1 MTSALFNLGDL
12 TDRSRDQDATALI
25 DLSRPDGAR
34 EFSHAD
40 LDRMSM
46 AVARGLAARGLKRG
60 ERVAIL
66 SANRLEFLT
75 AYFGTMRAGLVSV
88 PINYKFPAET
98 VEYIL
103 RDADIKMVFAD
114 EERAAH
120 VPADMRMVTFGADGP
135 EGFDAFCDP
144 GDFETVRPEE
154 NEVAMFLYTSGSTGR
169 PKGVPLTHAGHLWV
183 VKVRTDPPPDADH
196 RVLVAAPLYHMNG
209 LAMCKLSVA
218 AHLTIVLMPQFTA
231 KGYIEAIGRYGVTWL
246 TSVPTMLAMV
256 AREREALA
264 KTDLSSVRIARMGSA
279 PVSQKL
285 YDDLREIFP
294 NALITNGYGTTEGG
308 PSCYGPHP
316 DGLPQPGMSV
326 GYPRPDCDARLVDG
340 DNMDADQGVLHCRN
354 PSVMPG
360 YHNLPEKTAEVLSA
374 DGWYDTGD
382 IMRRDENGFHYFV
395 GRADDMFNCGGE
407 NIYPAEVEKML
418 ERHPDI
424 EQACVVPVPD
434 ELKGFKPS
442 AYVVPVD
449 GKTLDEETV
458 KTFALANGPAY
469 QHPRQVFFLPSLP
482 LTGTNKIDRKTLTNR
497 AAEAAEDLPRETA

>member
-1 MTSALFNLGDL
+1 MSALFNLGDL
-12 TDRSRDQDATALI
+12 LNRSRDPEKIALI
-25 DLSRPDGAR
+25 DLSRPKGAR
-34 EFSHAD
+34 EFSHAEID
-40 LDRMSM
+40 DASRS
-46 AVARGLAARGLKRG
+46 VARGLVARGLQRG

-66 SANRLEFLT
+66 SANRVEFLT

-88 PINYKFPAET
+88 PINYKFPDET

-103 RDADIKMVFAD
+103 RDADIKLVFAD
-114 EERAAH
+114 AERAAS
-120 VPADMRMVTFGADGP
+120 VPADIPVVTFGDSRAD
-135 EGFDAFCDP
+135 GFDALCDP
-144 GDFETVRPEE
+144 GTFESIRPAKDEI
-154 NEVAMFLYTSGSTGR
+154 AMFLYTSGSTGR

-183 VKVRTDPPPDADH
+183 VEVRIDPPPDADH

-209 LAMCKLSVA
+209 LAMCKLAVG

-231 KGYIEAIGRYGVTWL
+231 TGYIEAIGRYGVTWL

-256 AREREALA
+256 SREREALA
-264 KTDLSSVRIARMGSA
+264 RTDLSSVRIARMGSA

-308 PSCYGPHP
+308 PACYGAHP
-316 DGLPQPGMSV
+316 DGIPQPGMSI

-340 DNMDADQGVLHCRN
+340 DNLDADQGVLQCRN
-354 PSVMPG
+354 PSVTPG

-418 ERHPDI
+418 EKHPDI

-434 ELKGFKPS
+434 EIKGYKPS
-442 AYVVPVD
+442 AFVVPVD
-449 GKTLDEETV
+449 GKELQEQTV
-458 KTFALANGPAY
+458 KEFALANGPAY
-469 QHPRQVFFLPSLP
+469 QHPRQVAFLPSLP
-482 LTGTNKIDRKTLTNR
+482 LTGTNKIDRKALTER
-497 AAEAAEDLPRETA
+497 AAEAAKETV

>member
-1 MTSALFNLGDL
+1 MSALYNLGDL
-12 TDRSRDQDATALI
+12 LNRNEDPNATALI
-25 DLSRPDGAR
+25 DLSRPEGAR
-34 EFSHAD
+34 EFTHGD
-40 LDRMSM
+40 LDRASS
-46 AVARGLAARGLKRG
+46 AVARGLVARGLKRG
-60 ERVAIL
+60 ERIAIL
-66 SANRLEFLT
+66 SANRVEFLA
-75 AYFGTMRAGLVSV
+75 AYFGTMRASLVSV
-88 PINYKFPAET
+88 PINYKFPDET

-103 RDADIKMVFAD
+103 RDADVKLVFAD
-114 EERAAH
+114 AERAAR
-120 VPADMRMVTFGADGP
+120 VPTDLPVVTFSDGGP
-135 EGFDAFCDP
+135 DGFDALCDP
-144 GDFETVRPEE
+144 GDFETIRPATG
-154 NEVAMFLYTSGSTGR
+154 EVAMFLYTSGSTGR

-183 VKVRTDPPPDADH
+183 VEVRINPPPDTDH

-209 LAMCKLSVA
+209 LAMCKLAVG
-218 AHLTIVLMPQFTA
+218 AHLTVILMPQFTA
-231 KGYIEAIGRYGVTWL
+231 TGYIDAIGKYGVTWL

-256 AREREALA
+256 AREKDTLA
-264 KTDLSSVRIARMGSA
+264 RTDLSSVRIARMGSA

-285 YDDLREIFP
+285 YDDLQEIFP

-308 PSCYGPHP
+308 PSCYGAHP

-340 DNMDADQGVLHCRN
+340 DNMDADQGVLLCRN

-360 YHNLPEKTAEVLSA
+360 YHNLPDKTAEVLSA

-434 ELKGFKPS
+434 EIKGYKPS
-442 AYVVPVD
+442 AFVVPVD
-449 GKTLDEETV
+449 GRQLEEQAV
-458 KTFALANGPAY
+458 KDFALANGPAY
-469 QHPRQVFFLPSLP
+469 QHPRQVVFLPILP
-482 LTGTNKIDRKTLTNR
+482 LTGTNKIDRKALTER
-497 AAEAAEDLPRETA
+497 ASAAVPQETA